1 MDTHVRHGRAGIF
14 DVVEGS
20 CNVRIEDSLV
30 CSGPTSHAITLE
42 NVSDDDTVLQRRLQL
57 DDLLSGTFNSI
68 LRIEERSLD
77 NRLTHGLTIT
87 EVHTIVAVGLHECNP
102 MNVVAARLNVTLATL
117 TTAVTKLVEKGFIER
132 TRSEDDRR
140 KVLVSLTKKG
150 RQVLRAHNL
159 FHHQMIDE
167 ALAGLSG
174 EEERVFAE
182 ALAKVKAFFD
192 AQE

>member
-1 MDTHVRHGRAGIF
+1 MD
-14 DVVEGS
+14 GS
-20 CNVRIEDSLV
+20 ARD
-30 CSGPTSHAITLE
+30 ADA
-42 NVSDDDTVLQRRLQL
+42 VSKRREEI

-68 LRIEERSLD
+68 LRIEEQSLD

-87 EVHTIVAVGLHECNP
+87 EVHTIVAIGLHERNP
-102 MNVVAARLNVTLATL
+102 MNVIAARLNVTVATL
-117 TTAVTKLVEKGFIER
+117 TTAVNKLANKGFVER
-132 TRSEDDRR
+132 TRRMELRR

-167 ALAGLSG
+167 ALAGLTE

-182 ALAKVKAFFD
+182 ALSKVKAFFD
-192 AQE
+192 AQA

>member
-1 MDTHVRHGRAGIF
+1 M
-14 DVVEGS
+14 
-20 CNVRIEDSLV
+20 
-30 CSGPTSHAITLE
+30 
-42 NVSDDDTVLQRRLQL
+42 
-57 DDLLSGTFNSI
+57 
-68 LRIEERSLD
+68 
-77 NRLTHGLTIT
+77 
-87 EVHTIVAVGLHECNP
+87 
-102 MNVVAARLNVTLATL
+102 TLATL
-117 TTAVTKLVEKGFIER
+117 TTAVAKLVEKGFIER

-167 ALAGLSG
+167 ALAGLNR
-174 EEERVFAE
+174 EEEQVFAE